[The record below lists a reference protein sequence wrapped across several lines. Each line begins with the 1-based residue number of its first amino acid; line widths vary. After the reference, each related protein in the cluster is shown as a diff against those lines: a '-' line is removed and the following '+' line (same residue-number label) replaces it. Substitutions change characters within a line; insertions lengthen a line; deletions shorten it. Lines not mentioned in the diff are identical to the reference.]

1 MTEDVDG
8 SGFEPGPERGKWA
21 APRQRQ
27 GARGKLSTRLLTRT
41 GNRER

>member
-8 SGFEPGPERGKWA
+8 PGSKPGPERGKWA

-27 GARGKLSTRLLTRT
+27 GARGKPEHAPPYPDGES
-41 GNRER
+41 